1 MICGIQSYE
10 KEVNFGVAVVLIMHW
25 HSPISEMLGVQLITE
40 FIDNFVFHISQNNEV
55 CRICLN
61 NKEGRQY
68 GFVTATESC
77 QHKYFL
83 APFLHTIR
91 NWRVWVVF
99 FFLLLTRGESQAARK
114 RVGWLH
120 LKKNK
125 KRKERKR
132 SWNCLYF
139 LVCCLISRPKLT
151 GSI

>member
-91 NWRVWVVF
+91 NWRVWVGF
-99 FFLLLTRGESQAARK
+99 FFPVVNKGRVPGCQKEGGMTAFEKKTKKEKKEKGHEIVYTFLSAA
-114 RVGWLH
+114 
-120 LKKNK
+120 
-125 KRKERKR
+125 
-132 SWNCLYF
+132 
-139 LVCCLISRPKLT
+139 
-151 GSI
+151 